1 MKKLMTAFALAAVA
15 ASAGAQVTSI
25 GGIDR
30 AALVGVNPNG
40 PAGTLL
46 NVGGR
51 ESAVV
56 NTTAG
61 ILTATFLGFEALDT
75 DTFTFSLGSGTLS
88 NKGTVGDSISGVVG
102 AGMLDFTF
110 RDTFVGT
117 LIGNGQ
123 NLGDF
128 TSYAVLGSFAGA
140 VFTPFTL
147 GGTFDLIIGFNDG
160 LRVDADYDDMVIGV
174 RVTAVPE
181 PESYALML
189 AGLAAVGFIARRR
202 QGRRP
207 QA

>member
-1 MKKLMTAFALAAVA
+1 MKKLMTAFALAALA

-51 ESAVV
+51 ESAVI

-88 NKGTVGDSISGVVG
+88 NKGTVGDSISGAVG

-110 RDTFVGT
+110 RDTFAGT

-147 GGTFDLIIGFNDG
+147 GGTYDLIIGFNDG
-160 LRVDADYDDMVIGV
+160 LRVDADYDDMVIGI

>member
-1 MKKLMTAFALAAVA
+1 MKKLMTAFALAALA

-61 ILTATFLGFEALDT
+61 VLTATFLGFEALDT
-75 DTFTFSLGSGTLS
+75 DTFTFNLGSGTLS
-88 NKGTVGDSISGVVG
+88 NKGTVGDSISGNVG

-110 RDTFVGT
+110 RDTFANT

-147 GGTFDLIIGFNDG
+147 GGTYDLIIGFNDG
-160 LRVDADYDDMVIGV
+160 LRVDADYDDMVIGL

>member
-1 MKKLMTAFALAAVA
+1 MKKLMLSVALSALA
-15 ASAGAQVTSI
+15 ASAGAQVTFT
-25 GGIDR
+25 GGTDR

-40 PAGTLL
+40 PAGTLVG
-46 NVGGR
+46 VGGR

-61 ILTATFLGFEALDT
+61 LLTATFLGFEAIDT

-88 NKGTVGDSISGVVG
+88 NKGTVGDTISGNVG

-110 RDTFVGT
+110 RDTGTGT

-128 TSYAVLGSFAGA
+128 TSYAVLGSFVGS

-147 GGTFDLIIGFNDG
+147 GNTYDLILGFNDG
-160 LRVDADYDDMVIGV
+160 LRVDADYDDMVIGL
-174 RVTAVPE
+174 RVAAIPE

-202 QGRRP
+202 KGHLK
-207 QA
+207 A

>member
-1 MKKLMTAFALAAVA
+1 MKKLMTAFALAALA
-15 ASAGAQVTSI
+15 ASAGAQVTFT

-30 AALVGVNPNG
+30 AGLVGVNPNG

-61 ILTATFLGFEALDT
+61 FLTATFLGFEAIDT
-75 DTFTFSLGSGTLS
+75 DTFTFSLAGGVLS
-88 NKGTVGDSISGVVG
+88 NKGTVGDSISGNVG

-117 LIGNGQ
+117 LIANGQ

-128 TSYAVLGSFAGA
+128 TSYAVLGSFSGL

-147 GGTFDLIIGFNDG
+147 GGAYDLIIGFNDG
-160 LRVDADYDDMVIGV
+160 MRVDADYDDMVIGL
-174 RVTAVPE
+174 RVTAIPE
-181 PESYALML
+181 PETYALLL
-189 AGLAAVGFIARRR
+189 AGLGAVGFIARRR
-202 QGRRP
+202 QGRP
-207 QA
+207 KA

>member
-1 MKKLMTAFALAAVA
+1 MKKLMSALALSALA
-15 ASAGAQVTSI
+15 ASAGAQVTFT
-25 GGIDR
+25 GGTDR
-30 AALVGVNPNG
+30 AALAGVNPNG
-40 PAGTLL
+40 PAGTLVG
-46 NVGGR
+46 VGGR
-51 ESAVV
+51 ESAIV

-61 ILTATFLGFEALDT
+61 TLTATFLGFEALDT

-88 NKGTVGDSISGVVG
+88 NKGTVGDSISGNVG
-102 AGMLDFTF
+102 AGMLNFTF
-110 RDTFVGT
+110 RDTFAGT

-128 TSYAVLGSFAGA
+128 TSYAVLGSFVGS

-147 GGTFDLIIGFNDG
+147 GNTYDLILGFNDG

-174 RVTAVPE
+174 RVAAIPE

-202 QGRRP
+202 KGRSK
-207 QA
+207 A

>member
-1 MKKLMTAFALAAVA
+1 MKKFMTAVALAALA
-15 ASAGAQVTSI
+15 ASAGAQVTFS
-25 GGIDR
+25 GGTDR
-30 AALVGVNPNG
+30 AGLVGVNPNG

-46 NVGGR
+46 NVGGK

-88 NKGTVGDSISGVVG
+88 NKGAVGSSISGIVG

-110 RDTFVGT
+110 RDQFAGT

-147 GGTFDLIIGFNDG
+147 GGAYDLILGFNDG
-160 LRVDADYDDMVIGV
+160 LRVDADYDDMVIGI
-174 RVTAVPE
+174 RVAAIPE
-181 PESYALML
+181 PETYALML

-202 QGRRP
+202 QGRP
-207 QA
+207 KA